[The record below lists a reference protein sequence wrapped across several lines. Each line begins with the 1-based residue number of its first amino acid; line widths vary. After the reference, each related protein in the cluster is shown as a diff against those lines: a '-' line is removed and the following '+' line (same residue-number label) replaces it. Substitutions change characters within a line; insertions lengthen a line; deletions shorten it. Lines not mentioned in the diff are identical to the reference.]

1 LLFSEIL
8 LENPYLFNKYICI
21 SPSMWW
27 SNGAILQKTIKKN
40 YSEKIR
46 VYIGFGKQG
55 LTPTAEPRV
64 MEVDANL
71 LSDKLKGMKNK
82 NIQVYFDYL
91 PEENHATIM
100 HQAVLNSFRLFSK

>member
-1 LLFSEIL
+1 
-8 LENPYLFNKYICI
+8 
-21 SPSMWW
+21 MWW
-27 SNGAILQKTIKKN
+27 SNGAILQKNINKN
-40 YSEKIR
+40 YSEKIK
-46 VYIGFGKQG
+46 VYIGVGKEG
-55 LTPTAEPRV
+55 LTPSVTPRV